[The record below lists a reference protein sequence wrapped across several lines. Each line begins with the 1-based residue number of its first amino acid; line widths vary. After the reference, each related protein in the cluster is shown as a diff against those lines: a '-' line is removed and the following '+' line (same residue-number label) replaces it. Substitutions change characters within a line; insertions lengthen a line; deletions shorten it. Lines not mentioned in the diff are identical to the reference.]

1 MVYMCSFLN
10 FQFLCILNTLDGLF
24 IYLGIFINSSTS
36 AMSFIPVIYHSQG
49 LELEIDTYSG
59 IVKEMGT
66 VADQMIKSS
75 HPESKLIK
83 DRQQVIQ
90 WT

>member
-1 MVYMCSFLN
+1 MTNFSFSTFWLV
-10 FQFLCILNTLDGLF
+10 
-24 IYLGIFINSSTS
+24 YLGMFIDSLTS
-36 AMSFIPVIYHSQG
+36 AMPFIPIIFLSQG

-90 WT
+90 QI